1 MSHMARRPLVAAAA
15 LVAVACL
22 DTGLDQTT
30 ARLVLTPVLDSLFI
44 GETLQ
49 PPLAVTYYDAS
60 GDIQAPGPTQW
71 ISTAPSVATVSA
83 SGDVVG
89 VSKGFTI
96 IAAHAHGLTGQ
107 ALIAVS
113 RPLDVTV
120 LLDTIYLLPGDSLT
134 VPVQVLRKTGVPPEA
149 WFGAAANGAFTIDSA
164 TGLVTATAAGGP
176 FSFIA
181 HADTVADTGWV
192 EVREPAAADEA
203 RGFYTIFGTVVRRHA
218 APVEALNYERL
229 GDTLTFRFDVFDNA
243 INEHVLVPLRS
254 GVTAPGRFVIDS
266 ISPQEVSGLGTNLVC
281 QPRRSW
287 ATWSSAAVSP
297 PVIAFS
303 RAGGSLT
310 VTRLVNVVGGQA
322 IGGRFNF
329 RAQRETY
336 YNDPLGVLTIR
347 GTFVAL
353 LTTDPNRC
361 P

>member
-22 DTGLDQTT
+22 DTGLDQAA

-44 GETLQ
+44 GDTLQ
-49 PPLAVTYYDAS
+49 PPLAVTYYDES
-60 GDIQAPGPTQW
+60 GDIQAPGPLQW
-71 ISTAPSVATVSA
+71 LSTAPSVGTVSA
-83 SGDVVG
+83 SGEVVG

-96 IAAHAHGLTGQ
+96 IAAHAHGLTAQ

-113 RPLDVTV
+113 RPLDVTL

-149 WFGAAANGAFTIDSA
+149 WFGAGPNGAFTIDSA
-164 TGLVTATAAGGP
+164 TGLLSAASVGGP
-176 FSFIA
+176 FPFVA

-192 EVREPAAADEA
+192 EVREPTVADQA
-203 RGFYTIFGTVVRRHA
+203 RGFYSIFGTVVRRHA
-218 APVEALNYERL
+218 APVEVVNYERL
-229 GDTLTFRFDVFDNA
+229 GDTLTFRLDVFDTA
-243 INEHVLVPLRS
+243 INEHVIVTLRS
-254 GVTAPGRFVIDS
+254 AVTAPGRFVIDS
-266 ISPQEVSGLGTNLVC
+266 ISPQEVAGVGGNPVC

-297 PVIAFS
+297 PIIAFS

-310 VTRLVNVVGGQA
+310 VTRLVSVAGGQA
-322 IGGRFNF
+322 IGGRFDF
-329 RAQRETY
+329 RAQRETFY
-336 YNDPLGVLTIR
+336 DDPLGVLAIR
-347 GTFVAL
+347 GTFVAR
-353 LTTDPNRC
+353 LTTDPTRC